1 MWETFP
7 RDFFLCV
14 FFRVKR
20 FNWVGFSF
28 THKFLG
34 PFSIGSTNFFG
45 RWDQLLS
52 SQFLGPFS
60 IGSTHFLGS
69 EFNYC
74 LLVLLIFLGGEFNS
88 CLHNSWGLF
97 LLVHSFFFVVS
108 SIIVFTI
115 LAASFYWFTHSF
127 GWLVQLLSSQFLGL
141 LSIGST
147 LFFFF

>member
-34 PFSIGSTNFFG
+34 PFSIGST
-45 RWDQLLS
+45 
-52 SQFLGPFS
+52 
-60 IGSTHFLGS
+60 HFLDS

-97 LLVHSFFFVVS
+97 LLVHSFFWVVS

-115 LAASFYWFTHSF
+115 LAASFYWFTHFF

-147 LFFFF
+147 PFFFFFLVGGGDELN